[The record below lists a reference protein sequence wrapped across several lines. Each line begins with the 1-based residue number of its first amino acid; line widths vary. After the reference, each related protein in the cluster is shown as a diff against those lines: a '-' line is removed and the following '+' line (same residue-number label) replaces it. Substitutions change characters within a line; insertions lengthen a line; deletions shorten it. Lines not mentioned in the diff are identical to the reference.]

1 MNHFHVEP
9 IPQREST
16 PDKRRLALLKKLGD
30 KAEFLPQSP
39 ATVAI
44 YGSIGAGKSSLLYSW
59 MKNLFPRFYDELI
72 VFCGSADS
80 KEAFESL
87 PQKNILFLTEYDEEA
102 FSEYVEQLK
111 ADQLERMEN
120 GKPPLN
126 IAIIMDDVIFT
137 DAIAKGGRQGSMVQ
151 RLMLIARHELN
162 STVIIACQHSKQI
175 TAPMRNNCMYHII
188 CNVQRNDLT
197 KLAEEHANQ
206 LSHDQFIKMYY
217 DVHKKGK
224 HQFLFIDYKAPMDKR
239 FRHNFDQYIDQSK
252 YNNEMM
258 LMSAAAPP
266 AEESAK
272 E

>member
-1 MNHFHVEP
+1 MNHFTVEP
-9 IPQREST
+9 IPQRET
-16 PDKRRLALLKKLGD
+16 IPDKRRVALLKKLGN
-30 KAEFLPQSP
+30 KAEFLPQAP

-59 MKNLFPRFYDELI
+59 LKNLYPRFYDECI
-72 VFCGSADS
+72 IFCGSADS

-87 PQKNILFLTEYDEEA
+87 PQKSILFLTEYDEEA
-102 FSEYVEQLK
+102 FTEYVDQLK
-111 ADQLERMEN
+111 ADQLERMEK
-120 GKPPLN
+120 GKQPLN

-217 DVHKKGK
+217 DVHRKGK
-224 HQFLFIDYKAPMDKR
+224 HQFLFIDYKAPMEKR
-239 FRHNFDQYIDQSK
+239 FRHNFDQYIDQRK
-252 YNNEMM
+252 YNNEMI
-258 LMSAAAPP
+258 LNDESAAAV
-266 AEESAK
+266 ESD
-272 E
+272 